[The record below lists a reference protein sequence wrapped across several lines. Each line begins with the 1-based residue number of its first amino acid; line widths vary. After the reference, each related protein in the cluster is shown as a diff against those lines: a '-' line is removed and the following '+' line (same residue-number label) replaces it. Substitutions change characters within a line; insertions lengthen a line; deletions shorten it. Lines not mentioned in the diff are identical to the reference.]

1 MRILAVDDDATV
13 LEMLSDYLTNRQ
25 GFDLVC
31 VEDAE
36 QALALLKKPGPDFD
50 CFLLDIMLP
59 GIDGITL
66 CAELRNLKKHQK
78 TPILMIT
85 ASTTHDLME
94 RAFEAG
100 ATDFVY
106 KPLNGLDLGARINTA
121 ALLND
126 SLRGEQ
132 AARRS
137 LAELTEEI
145 KARREDGFDLGVPDV
160 VDLNGFEDRLLSLPQ
175 GCYAMNLLAIKLPQ
189 MRNIFETL
197 SPTEFCDQMALV
209 TEASIN
215 ALQSHRYILG
225 YVGNGVLV
233 AVILARHLV
242 NPAAI
247 QHLIKADLARKP
259 MHSGVGGDMGA
270 DLSVQAISNQRLWT
284 GRSACDK
291 VREYIGQ
298 HALKATDTM
307 KDIDR
312 LVSSEI

>member
-1 MRILAVDDDATV
+1 MRILAVDDDPTV
-13 LEMLSDYLTNRQ
+13 LDMLSDYLTPKH

-31 VEDAE
+31 AEDAE
-36 QALALLKKPGPDFD
+36 KALVLLNEPGPDFD

-59 GIDGITL
+59 GIDGIRL

-85 ASTTHDLME
+85 SSTSHDLME

-106 KPLNGLDLGARINTA
+106 KPLNGVDLSARINTA
-121 ALLND
+121 GLLSE

-132 AARRS
+132 DARRS
-137 LAELTEEI
+137 LAELTEQI
-145 KARREDGFDLGVPDV
+145 KASREEGFDLGVPDV
-160 VDLNGFEDRLLSLPQ
+160 VDLNGFEHRLKGLPE

-197 SPTEFCDQMALV
+197 SPTEFCDQMAHV
-209 TEASIN
+209 TQASIN

-233 AVILARHLV
+233 AAILARHRV

-247 QHLIKADLARKP
+247 QHLIKADLAKKP
-259 MHSGVGGDMGA
+259 MQSGAGNDMGV
-270 DLSVQAISNQRLWT
+270 DLSVHSISNQRLWT

-291 VREYIGQ
+291 VREYIGE
-298 HALKATDTM
+298 HALKAKDTM

-312 LVSSEI
+312 LVSSEM